1 MTKIDYRHQTVIVT
15 GASSGLGAEFA
26 RQLARRGANLVLV
39 ARRADRLQSLAD
51 ELTRAH
57 GVTVT
62 VVARDLGLPD
72 AGRTLRA
79 ELESRGIYA
88 TGLVNNAGFGTHD
101 AFTDEDPERLQSMIA
116 LNVSALV
123 DLSRAYIDPLTSAD
137 TGVLINVASLL
148 GFQPTPYLSV
158 YGATKAF
165 VLSFTESLWEETRG
179 TGLRVLAV
187 CPGATRDRV
196 LRRRRQP
203 VGRLRREAGHPR
215 RRRDDGPRH
224 ARPPLRTAVGDH
236 QRPPARPRQQVPAAP
251 PDRPVHGLD
260 GPPSSARSSPSPS
273 PTAKE
278 HHHDHHR
285 SHHAAHRRGA
295 LRSHPRRFSAP
306 PISATERPHWRR
318 GAAICTSS
326 RRR

>member
-1 MTKIDYRHQTVIVT
+1 MSDIDYHRQTVIVT

-39 ARRADRLQSLAD
+39 ARRADRLENLAA

-62 VVARDLGLPD
+62 AVARDLGLPD
-72 AGRTLRA
+72 AGRRLRA
-79 ELESRGIYA
+79 ELESRGIHA

-101 AFTDEDPERLQSMIA
+101 AFTDEDPDRLQSMIA

-187 CPGATRDRV
+187 CPGATRTEFYDVAGSQSADYGTKRVTPEQVVTIALDTLDRRSAPPSV
-196 LRRRRQP
+196 ITNGRPLALASKLLPRRPMVRLMGWMARRRQTQLP
-203 VGRLRREAGHPR
+203 VAP
-215 RRRDDGPRH
+215 
-224 ARPPLRTAVGDH
+224 TNS
-236 QRPPARPRQQVPAAP
+236 QVTP
-251 PDRPVHGLD
+251 
-260 GPPSSARSSPSPS
+260 
-273 PTAKE
+273 
-278 HHHDHHR
+278 
-285 SHHAAHRRGA
+285 
-295 LRSHPRRFSAP
+295 
-306 PISATERPHWRR
+306 
-318 GAAICTSS
+318 
-326 RRR
+326 